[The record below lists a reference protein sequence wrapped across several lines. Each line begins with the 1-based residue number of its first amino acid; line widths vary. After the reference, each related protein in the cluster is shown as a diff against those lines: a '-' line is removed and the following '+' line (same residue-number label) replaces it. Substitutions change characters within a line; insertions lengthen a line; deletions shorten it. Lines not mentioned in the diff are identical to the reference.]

1 MKEKNEQLISFLNL
15 TKNILTGSRIA
26 QEKTVKEE
34 KLKNSCHSLSRVDA
48 SSMF

>member
-26 QEKTVKEE
+26 QGKTVKEE
-34 KLKNSCHSLSRVDA
+34 KLKELMSFLESRGRI
-48 SSMF
+48 